1 MPMNFTSNNHYPQ
14 VGVNLGDIHTCTE
27 PSSATHS
34 EDTTDSK
41 VRGGIDAATRLALD
55 QALVKAQRYLNM
67 IQHDVSQHTQVV
79 RVGEQLGSLL
89 LNLKS
94 LRPDQWGS
102 LDRGVISNVL
112 SLLYCCIMECYELL
126 STPLAISSPCDG
138 LVACHL
144 ALQCVYGATLM
155 DLDGKNS
162 QQQKVI
168 EALEQLGNKRAKYRN
183 NAEQPGPAI
192 YHSQAVLDVLR
203 RNCEP
208 DGATSSGSMHVSFG
222 GENHGI
228 QIFEYHGSMG
238 PLKFPLE
245 NMRKI

>member
-1 MPMNFTSNNHYPQ
+1 MPHRRTSWKNIGPGREVVSGETHKYLHPVLLFAYLLGGISTNTFSHPVVPHFLTPKSKCLCCHLEMSMNFTPNNRYLQ
-14 VGVNLGDIHTCTE
+14 VGVNLGNIFTCAE
-27 PSSATHS
+27 PSSVTHS
-34 EDTTDSK
+34 EDTTVSK

-79 RVGEQLGSLL
+79 RVVEQVGSLL

-94 LRPDQWGS
+94 LQPDQWGS

-144 ALQCVYGATLM
+144 ALQCVYGAGLVYVSGYY
-155 DLDGKNS
+155 L
-162 QQQKVI
+162 
-168 EALEQLGNKRAKYRN
+168 ALTA
-183 NAEQPGPAI
+183 
-192 YHSQAVLDVLR
+192 
-203 RNCEP
+203 
-208 DGATSSGSMHVSFG
+208 
-222 GENHGI
+222 
-228 QIFEYHGSMG
+228 
-238 PLKFPLE
+238 
-245 NMRKI
+245 

>member
-1 MPMNFTSNNHYPQ
+1 MNFTSNNHYPQ

-79 RVGEQLGSLL
+79 RVVEQLGSLL

-155 DLDGKNS
+155 YVSGLLFGVYSMIDLIRS
-162 QQQKVI
+162 V
-168 EALEQLGNKRAKYRN
+168 
-183 NAEQPGPAI
+183 
-192 YHSQAVLDVLR
+192 
-203 RNCEP
+203 
-208 DGATSSGSMHVSFG
+208 F
-222 GENHGI
+222 
-228 QIFEYHGSMG
+228 
-238 PLKFPLE
+238 
-245 NMRKI
+245 